1 MIMEICMVAIAILL
15 FFLVLFL
22 IGTISKIKKSVA
34 SLQKELL
41 RASEE
46 TTELLSNLNS
56 LVQNDVHRL
65 SVESTNL
72 ISKISDLTEDVK
84 GKSESLS
91 PLFHPLQ
98 HLSAHAESSSTRQTF
113 PEFFKWLALSVT
125 LFKTTRR
132 FINYVK

>member
-1 MIMEICMVAIAILL
+1 MIIESAVVAIAMLL
-15 FFLVLFL
+15 LLLVLFL
-22 IGTISKIKKSVA
+22 IGTISKINKSVTL
-34 SLQKELL
+34 LQKELL

-46 TTELLSNLNS
+46 TTQLLSNLNRI
-56 LVQNDVHRL
+56 VQDDVHRL

-84 GKSESLS
+84 EKSESLN

-98 HLSAHAESSSTRQTF
+98 VIGEKVEASPRKKTF

-125 LFKTTRR
+125 LFRTTRR